1 MIESGWAYV
10 WASYALTAVVVG
22 GLAFVVL
29 SRLRHWSTRA
39 RALDGAKQKE
49 TAG

>member
-1 MIESGWAYV
+1 VIEGGWVYV
-10 WASYALTAVVVG
+10 WASYALTIAVVG

-29 SRLRHWSTRA
+29 SRLRHWSARA